1 MYISGEVSDEY
12 LMSVVLLVVE
22 VVNLIRDIENEK
34 NVKDMLYWR
43 M

>member
-1 MYISGEVSDEY
+1 MYISGEVSYEY

-22 VVNLIRDIENEK
+22 VVNLIRDIESEK
-34 NVKDMLYWR
+34 NVKDMLCWR